1 MRCYLLP
8 LIAIATACSAPGEQ
22 TKSPQQSVRELEEAT
37 ASLNA
42 INAEIVEAERRR
54 AELEAQEAE
63 EAARAAAQA
72 AADPE
77 PVDLCYKD
85 YCPCEPPQGGPD
97 MQACDML
104 QAGIPVDERMMIAGR
119 AMREA
124 RRQIATGDY

>member
-1 MRCYLLP
+1 MRWYLLS
-8 LIAIATACSAPGEQ
+8 LIVMASGCSAPGDPV
-22 TKSPQQSVRELEEAT
+22 KSPEQATRELQEAT
-37 ASLNA
+37 ARLDA

-54 AELEAQEAE
+54 SDLEAQETE
-63 EAARAAAQA
+63 EAARVAALPA
-72 AADPE
+72 AEPE
-77 PVDLCYKD
+77 PLDLCYKD

-104 QAGIPVDERMMIAGR
+104 QAGIPVDARMMIAGR

>member
-1 MRCYLLP
+1 MRWYLLP
-8 LIAIATACSAPGEQ
+8 LITIATACSAPGEQ

-37 ASLNA
+37 ARLNA
-42 INAEIVEAERRR
+42 INAEIAAAERRR
-54 AELEAQEAE
+54 SEMEAQEAQ
-63 EAARAAAQA
+63 EAARVAALP

-104 QAGIPVDERMMIAGR
+104 QAGIPVDDRMMIAGR